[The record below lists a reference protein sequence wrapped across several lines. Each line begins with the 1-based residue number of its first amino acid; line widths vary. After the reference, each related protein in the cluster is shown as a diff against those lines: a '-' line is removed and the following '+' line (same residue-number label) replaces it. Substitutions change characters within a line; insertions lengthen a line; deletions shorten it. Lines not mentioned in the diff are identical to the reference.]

1 MLSFKRTKNLS
12 SNALIAREKIERF
25 FMRFAEVILLFF
37 NVVFLFWCFYVFL
50 SYRKNQKNIEDI
62 GFKID
67 KEIERQEIERQEIER
82 QEIER
87 QEIERHKER
96 NQFIYNDNI
105 RAKFASM
112 KEGKITDC
120 YIEVST
126 EDLKKLDTFTNMKR
140 PLNVIFFCKNDEQ
153 HFLFA
158 EVYTGRDYYIKEGAE
173 IIHEEYNIMK
183 NIKFKGKEK

>member
-1 MLSFKRTKNLS
+1 
-12 SNALIAREKIERF
+12 
-25 FMRFAEVILLFF
+25 MRFAEVILLFF

-67 KEIERQEIERQEIER
+67 K
-82 QEIER
+82 EIER

-140 PLNVIFFCKNDEQ
+140 PL
-153 HFLFA
+153 
-158 EVYTGRDYYIKEGAE
+158 
-173 IIHEEYNIMK
+173 M
-183 NIKFKGKEK
+183 

>member
-1 MLSFKRTKNLS
+1 
-12 SNALIAREKIERF
+12 
-25 FMRFAEVILLFF
+25 MRFEEVILLFF

-50 SYRKNQKNIEDI
+50 SYRKNQKNIEDE
-62 GFKID
+62 FK
-67 KEIERQEIERQEIER
+67 QEIKNIED
-82 QEIER
+82 EFK

-158 EVYTGRDYYIKEGAE
+158 EVDTGRDYYIKEGAE

-183 NIKFKGKEK
+183 NIKFKGKENEQFNDGVCNDEQERLL

>member
-1 MLSFKRTKNLS
+1 MF
-12 SNALIAREKIERF
+12 IEY
-25 FMRFAEVILLFF
+25 AEVILLFF
-37 NVVFLFWCFYVFL
+37 NVVFLFWGFYIFL

-62 GFKID
+62 QFKID
-67 KEIERQEIERQEIER
+67 KEIERRKMERREM
-82 QEIER
+82 
-87 QEIERHKER
+87 ERHKER

-126 EDLKKLDTFTNMKR
+126 EDLKKLDTFIEMKR

-158 EVYTGRDYYIKEGAE
+158 EVDTGRDYYIKEGAE

-183 NIKFKGKEK
+183 NTKFKGEENE

>member
-1 MLSFKRTKNLS
+1 
-12 SNALIAREKIERF
+12 
-25 FMRFAEVILLFF
+25 MRFAEVILLFF

-67 KEIERQEIERQEIER
+67 KEIERQEIERQEIERQEIERQEIERQEIER

-158 EVYTGRDYYIKEGAE
+158 EVDTGRDYYIKEGAE

>member
-1 MLSFKRTKNLS
+1 M
-12 SNALIAREKIERF
+12 
-25 FMRFAEVILLFF
+25 
-37 NVVFLFWCFYVFL
+37 FLCFL

-67 KEIERQEIERQEIER
+67 K
-82 QEIER
+82 EIER

-140 PLNVIFFCKNDEQ
+140 PLNVIFFAKMMS
-153 HFLFA
+153 
-158 EVYTGRDYYIKEGAE
+158 
-173 IIHEEYNIMK
+173 NISYLPK
-183 NIKFKGKEK
+183 